1 MDQKKNIIIDYG
13 WYSHHLLIEYHRGNV
28 YFDKK
33 IIEADIIDGI
43 VKEWWVDNTTRYS
56 FHSLQ
61 DIKTFRGYLD
71 TAKEC
76 YYLIG
81 ENPKDKTIIVFTNS
95 NEWWELLLRGKE
107 FYSKKIKTDSDEFEL
122 IFKVLYFSK
131 YNQWIKLDISLDN
144 SITKKMKVISEY
156 LR

>member
-1 MDQKKNIIIDYG
+1 M
-13 WYSHHLLIEYHRGNV
+13 
-28 YFDKK
+28 
-33 IIEADIIDGI
+33 
-43 VKEWWVDNTTRYS
+43 
-56 FHSLQ
+56 Q
-61 DIKTFRGYLD
+61 DIKTFRGYID

-81 ENPKDKTIIVFTNS
+81 ENPKDKTMIVFTDS
-95 NEWWELLLRGKE
+95 NEWWELLLKGKE
-107 FYSKKIKTDSDEFEL
+107 FYYKKIKTSSNEFEL

-144 SITKKMKVISEY
+144 SITKKMKMITEY